1 MKNIEKKSKRYRE
14 IIKGLDQTK
23 SYKIDEAIKIIKERS
38 KVKFIESVDLSI
50 NLNLVKIKRSNVKN
64 YCRFASWKWK
74 KN

>member
-23 SYKIDEAIKIIKERS
+23 SYKIDEAIKLIKERS

-50 NLNLVKIKRSNVKN
+50 NLNR
-64 YCRFASWKWK
+64 
-74 KN
+74 